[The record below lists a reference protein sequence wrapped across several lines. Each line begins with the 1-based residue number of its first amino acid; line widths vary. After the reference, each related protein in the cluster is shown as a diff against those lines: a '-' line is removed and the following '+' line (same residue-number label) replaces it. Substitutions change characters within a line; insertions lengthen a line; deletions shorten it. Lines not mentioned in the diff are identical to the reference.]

1 MVEDR
6 TGAGSSSNTAA
17 APMDAA
23 ESNDKTID
31 TDDLMR
37 LPLDRDLM
45 QPRS

>member
-1 MVEDR
+1 V
-6 TGAGSSSNTAA
+6 

-23 ESNDKTID
+23 ESKDKAMN

-45 QPRS
+45 QSCS